1 MRRRHNDSDDIPGKG
16 RLMMLRFGFGSFL
29 KGLDRPPGLPAV
41 TATMTSWSFTSGG
54 TNFQLISGSFSPAAS
69 SQIRVEDMTAGGY
82 LYATAWGPSTTIFAV
97 AIAALTAGRDYKFQ
111 VRAYTGSV
119 GYGDLPWVQY
129 GVQWTQPSKLDPA
142 EEQSG

>member
-1 MRRRHNDSDDIPGKG
+1 MASPDT
-16 RLMMLRFGFGSFL
+16 
-29 KGLDRPPGLPAV
+29 AV

-82 LYATAWGPSTTIFAV
+82 LYAAAWEPSTTIFAV
-97 AIAALTAGRDYKFQ
+97 AIAGLTVGRAYKLQ

-129 GVQWTQPSKLDPA
+129 GVQWTQPAKAAPA
-142 EEQSG
+142 EEQGG